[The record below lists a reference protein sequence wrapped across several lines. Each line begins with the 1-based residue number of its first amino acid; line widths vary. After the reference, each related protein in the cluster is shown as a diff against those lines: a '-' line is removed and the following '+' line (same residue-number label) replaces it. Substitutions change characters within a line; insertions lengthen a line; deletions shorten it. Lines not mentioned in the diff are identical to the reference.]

1 MGSFYSLHIAR
12 SGLFASQRN
21 IDITGHNIANADTEG
36 FSRQRLQQSSV
47 PGINFGKFSVG
58 AGVSMDGLTQ
68 IRDKYLDAQ
77 YRNENSASN
86 ELDAKFLALEYIEG
100 VFAEPTDFGLNNALS
115 KVFNALDNLGSN
127 AHELS
132 LREIVVQN
140 AVTLCDTFRTISRN
154 MLDYQTEVD
163 NNITLYVDEV
173 NMYAEQIAQLNE
185 TIFAYESKG
194 NQAND
199 LRDQRNLLIDK
210 LSAIIP
216 VQTHESEQGKFSVK
230 VNGIFLVD
238 DVTVNKMEV
247 RPGANINPF
256 TGNNVRE
263 IFWEGSTT
271 NVNLTSGK
279 IKGLLDI
286 RDGATKENQG
296 IPYYMTELDS
306 LAQEII
312 TGFNTVN
319 NAGFTI
325 PYDGNPSVNG
335 VDFFDSDPANFS
347 ALNIRVSDELLESGY
362 NIAASSELITGQ
374 INWGNKDNIVEFSN
388 MRNSSNIE
396 EHLQSIISD
405 VAINTNYY
413 GNRSKSQ
420 RVLTSHIETQKLSV
434 SEVSLDEEMTNLIQF
449 RHSYDAA
456 AKLITV
462 IDEMLVTLINIK

>member
-1 MGSFYSLHIAR
+1 M
-12 SGLFASQRN
+12 
-21 IDITGHNIANADTEG
+21 
-36 FSRQRLQQSSV
+36 
-47 PGINFGKFSVG
+47 
-58 AGVSMDGLTQ
+58 
-68 IRDKYLDAQ
+68 
-77 YRNENSASN
+77 
-86 ELDAKFLALEYIEG
+86 
-100 VFAEPTDFGLNNALS
+100 
-115 KVFNALDNLGSN
+115 
-127 AHELS
+127 
-132 LREIVVQN
+132 
-140 AVTLCDTFRTISRN
+140 
-154 MLDYQTEVD
+154 
-163 NNITLYVDEV
+163 
-173 NMYAEQIAQLNE
+173 
-185 TIFAYESKG
+185 
-194 NQAND
+194 
-199 LRDQRNLLIDK
+199 
-210 LSAIIP
+210 
-216 VQTHESEQGKFSVK
+216 
-230 VNGIFLVD
+230 
-238 DVTVNKMEV
+238 
-247 RPGANINPF
+247 
-256 TGNNVRE
+256 RE